1 MVSVPS
7 LMDNDGGE
15 IFSRADIVGLIGH
28 FQSRAKLILLM
39 FFIGFIGGY
48 PGAGEAI
55 TWLLQADGFLPDG
68 VQVIILQPMEIVL
81 LQLRIATQIGFS
93 LAFFTIIC
101 DLGWNGRSILAKARR
116 NVSDVKIT
124 RFKPLIQVLIAIFIL
139 GLLGALYAKEILI
152 PMLLDYLAADAASSG
167 LSNTWQLQSWIG
179 FIAGLFFGSIIGFQV
194 PILVILLLRAGLIE
208 HQTIVE
214 NRGLFWFSAL
224 FLGAMLSPPDPLSL
238 FLVGGPI
245 LILIELAL
253 LSEKY
258 FQKY

>member
-1 MVSVPS
+1 
-7 LMDNDGGE
+7 
-15 IFSRADIVGLIGH
+15 
-28 FQSRAKLILLM
+28 
-39 FFIGFIGGY
+39 
-48 PGAGEAI
+48 
-55 TWLLQADGFLPDG
+55 
-68 VQVIILQPMEIVL
+68 
-81 LQLRIATQIGFS
+81 
-93 LAFFTIIC
+93 
-101 DLGWNGRSILAKARR
+101 
-116 NVSDVKIT
+116 
-124 RFKPLIQVLIAIFIL
+124 
-139 GLLGALYAKEILI
+139 
-152 PMLLDYLAADAASSG
+152 MLLDYLAADAASSG

-258 FQKY
+258 FQT